1 MGLKVRGTR
10 TLPTK
15 FFSVFSS
22 FVDKGDIMG
31 GIELGRLPAK
41 VNNTGRYSLSPY
53 EQRPFANYIK
63 KTIPNTIR
71 RLSGQVLTILHTS
84 ASCIW
89 PTDLLATGG
98 IGQSGR
104 TSRHWRHLSRKSTQ
118 TSFEHVNSL
127 CQQNNK
133 HSDIFSRS
141 VTSCGNTECASKKAN
156 RDAHT
161 NMLYWTYQYTWSKFE
176 VWKI

>member
-104 TSRHWRHLSRKSTQ
+104 TSRHWSHLSRKSTLCMNTLFIWTCQFLMSTEQQ
-118 TSFEHVNSL
+118 TFRRF
-127 CQQNNK
+127 QQISNILWK
-133 HSDIFSRS
+133 H
-141 VTSCGNTECASKKAN
+141 
-156 RDAHT
+156 
-161 NMLYWTYQYTWSKFE
+161 
-176 VWKI
+176 